1 MIDLDLIINVAS
13 EQIGFDGWGAVG
25 FQDQLKQSKSDQF
38 GLGVTSHND
47 PRVVKQIIGVGGVV
61 GSHKRER
68 VLTKSSAK
76 TSRNHPF

>member
-1 MIDLDLIINVAS
+1 MIDLDLIIDVAS
-13 EQIGFDGWGAVG
+13 EQIGFDVWGAVG

-47 PRVVKQIIGVGGVV
+47 PRAIKQIIGVGVV